1 MATAGSDRENSGSPS
16 RESALLDCHDLVR
29 SFSIGGVDV
38 RVVDGVGLSVEPGEL
53 VVLGG
58 PSGSGKTTLM
68 MMAGG
73 MLRPDSGSVRV
84 CGEDPYAISADRRAA
99 LRASVIGLILP
110 TFELLP
116 YLDAADNVAI
126 GYRGRGGRGV
136 ATELLE
142 QIGLAGRAGQ
152 LPGRMSAGERR
163 RLLVA
168 RGLVHRPSLVLA
180 DEPTANLDRE
190 SAEQVIRR
198 LRAACQGGAG
208 VLVITHEPPQLFGA
222 DRVYRMEAGR
232 LWISE

>member
-1 MATAGSDRENSGSPS
+1 MATARVDLEKVDSPP
-16 RESALLDCHDLVR
+16 RESALLDCRGVTR
-29 SFSIGGVDV
+29 SFPIGGVDV
-38 RVVDGVGLSVEPGEL
+38 KVVDGVDLSVKAGEL
-53 VVLGG
+53 VVLAGA
-58 PSGSGKTTLM
+58 SGSGKTTLL

-84 CGEDPYAISADRRAA
+84 RGEDPYAMSADRRAA
-99 LRASVIGLILP
+99 LRAGTIGLILP

-126 GYRGRGGRGV
+126 GYRGRDGRTA
-136 ATELLE
+136 ATELLG

-152 LPGRMSAGERR
+152 MPARMSAGERR

-190 SAEQVIRR
+190 NAEQVIQR
-198 LRAACQGGAG
+198 LRAARQGGAG

-232 LWISE
+232 LCISE